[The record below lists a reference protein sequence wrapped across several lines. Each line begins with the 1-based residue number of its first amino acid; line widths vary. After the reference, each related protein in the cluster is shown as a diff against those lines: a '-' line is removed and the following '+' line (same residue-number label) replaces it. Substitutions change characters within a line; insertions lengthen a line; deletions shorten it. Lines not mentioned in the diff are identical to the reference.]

1 MKTYQTLTLQEEA
14 KQISDYLQITCQNN
28 PQEIQQRIADTMVY
42 VARTGEMLATAK
54 RMLRRRKSKEINN
67 TILTIA
73 KENCLSAK
81 VQNALLDSIAEDEAF
96 LVDTLDRLNAAATHQ
111 LDALRTLLSYEREG
125 LRLNK
130 TGY

>member
-1 MKTYQTLTLQEEA
+1 MTLQEEA

-54 RMLRRRKSKEINN
+54 HLLRRRKSEEIQN
-67 TILTIA
+67 TIISIA

-81 VQNALLDSIAEDEAF
+81 VQNALLDSIAEEEAF

>member
-1 MKTYQTLTLQEEA
+1 MTLQEEA
-14 KQISDYLQITCQNN
+14 KQISDDLQLTCQNN

-54 RMLRRRKSKEINN
+54 QMLRRRKSEEIQN
-67 TILTIA
+67 TIISIA

-81 VQNALLDSIAEDEAF
+81 VQNALLDSIAEEEAF

>member
-1 MKTYQTLTLQEEA
+1 MTLKEEA
-14 KQISDYLQITCQNN
+14 RQISSYLQTTCQGN

-54 RMLRRRKSKEINN
+54 QQLRRRKSEEIQN
-67 TILTIA
+67 TIIAIA
-73 KENCLSAK
+73 KKNCLSAK
-81 VQNALLDSIAEDEAF
+81 VQNALLDSIAEEEAF

-125 LRLNK
+125 MRLNK

>member
-1 MKTYQTLTLQEEA
+1 MTLLEEA

-54 RMLRRRKSKEINN
+54 RMLRRRKSEEIQN

-73 KENCLSAK
+73 RENCLSAK
-81 VQNALLDSIAEDEAF
+81 MQNALLDSIAEEEAF

>member
-1 MKTYQTLTLQEEA
+1 MTLQEEA
-14 KQISDYLQITCQNN
+14 KQINDYLQITCQNN

-54 RMLRRRKSKEINN
+54 QMLRRRKSEEIQN
-67 TILTIA
+67 TIIA
-73 KENCLSAK
+73 IARENCLSAK
-81 VQNALLDSIAEDEAF
+81 VQNALLDSIAEEEAF

>member
-1 MKTYQTLTLQEEA
+1 MA
-14 KQISDYLQITCQNN
+14 
-28 PQEIQQRIADTMVY
+28 Y
-42 VARTGEMLATAK
+42 VARTGEMLAQAK
-54 RMLRRRKSKEINN
+54 RLLRRRKSEEIQN
-67 TILTIA
+67 TILRIA
-73 KENCLSAK
+73 RENCLSAK

>member
-1 MKTYQTLTLQEEA
+1 MTLKEEA
-14 KQISDYLQITCQNN
+14 RQISSYLQTTCQGN

-54 RMLRRRKSKEINN
+54 QQLRRRKSEEIQN
-67 TILTIA
+67 TIIAIA

-81 VQNALLDSIAEDEAF
+81 VQNALLDSIAEEEAF

-125 LRLNK
+125 MRLNK

>member
-1 MKTYQTLTLQEEA
+1 MTNDIRTLTAEA
-14 KQISDYLQITCQNN
+14 EAISSYLQVTLQGS
-28 PQEIQQRIADTMVY
+28 PEEIQQRMADAMAY
-42 VARTGEMLATAK
+42 VARTGEMLAEAK
-54 RMLRRRKSKEINN
+54 RMLRKRKSEEIQN
-67 TILTIA
+67 TIIAIA

-96 LVDTLDRLNAAATHQ
+96 LVDTLDRLNASATHQ

-125 LRLNK
+125 LRLNR

>member
-1 MKTYQTLTLQEEA
+1 MTLKEEARQISSYLQTTLQG
-14 KQISDYLQITCQNN
+14 N

-54 RMLRRRKSKEINN
+54 QQLRRRKSEEIQN
-67 TILTIA
+67 TILRIA
-73 KENCLSAK
+73 RENCLSAK
-81 VQNALLDSIAEDEAF
+81 VQNALLDSIAEEEAF

-125 LRLNK
+125 MRLNK

>member
-1 MKTYQTLTLQEEA
+1 MNLQEEA
-14 KQISDYLQITCQNN
+14 RQISSYLQATIQGS
-28 PQEIQQRIADTMVY
+28 PEEIQERMADTMVY
-42 VARTGEMLATAK
+42 VARTGEMLAEAK
-54 RMLRRRKSKEINN
+54 RLLRRRKSEEIQN

-96 LVDTLDRLNAAATHQ
+96 LVDTLDRLNATATHQ
-111 LDALRTLLSYEREG
+111 LDALRTLLSYEKEA

>member
-1 MKTYQTLTLQEEA
+1 MTLQEEA

>member
-1 MKTYQTLTLQEEA
+1 MTLQEEA

-54 RMLRRRKSKEINN
+54 QMLRRRKSEEIQN
-67 TILTIA
+67 TIISIA

-81 VQNALLDSIAEDEAF
+81 VQNALLDSIAEEEAF